1 MMSLQ
6 LEERKA
12 GPPLAGLEI
21 DDGRIALGAAELE
34 ARTRAIGRELF
45 AAMDRQRGFGGLRER
60 VYEGVLQRTM
70 RDEALKTQL
79 FRLIDVLPALRTPEQ
94 VAGHVRE
101 HLLRPELRL
110 PAPARTILAAS
121 ARSSPAA

>member
-1 MMSLQ
+1 MSLQ

-45 AAMDRQRGFGGLRER
+45 AAMDRQRGLGGLRER

-79 FRLIDVLPALRTPEQ
+79 FRLTDVLPSLRMPEPT
-94 VAGHVRE
+94 ARHVRE
-101 HLLRPELRL
+101 RQLRPEL
-110 PAPARTILAAS
+110 PSPDPARA
-121 ARSSPAA
+121 